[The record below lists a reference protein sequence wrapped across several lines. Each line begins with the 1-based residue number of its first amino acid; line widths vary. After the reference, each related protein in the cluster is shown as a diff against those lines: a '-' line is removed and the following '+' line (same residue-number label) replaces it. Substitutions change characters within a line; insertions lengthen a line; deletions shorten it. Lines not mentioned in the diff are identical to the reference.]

1 MPLGEFCDAFRVS
14 SDERDSSHCLNCL
27 SLEVSD
33 SPLGKRINK
42 SLLIRAEPLSSYQIE
57 YNDHLFFEIF

>member
-42 SLLIRAEPLSSYQIE
+42 SLLIRAEPY
-57 YNDHLFFEIF
+57 